1 MKVDPKLK
9 KIKEIF
15 QRTFREKESS
25 YQLVKNI
32 TIFIYQAV
40 TLKINDVTLLSLPKI
55 KKGVNNNLYVSSVF

>member
-15 QRTFREKESS
+15 QRTFREKESG
-25 YQLVKNI
+25 YQRVKNI
-32 TIFIYQAV
+32 AIFIYQAV

-55 KKGVNNNLYVSSVF
+55 KKGVDNNLYVSSVF

>member
-15 QRTFREKESS
+15 QRTFREKESG
-25 YQLVKNI
+25 YQRVKNI